1 VYNTPIVQGKLWRE
15 FYGRLYDAKRGF
27 VAGGD
32 YEALNQN
39 FGNKARTA
47 DGGKTWELIAENQ
60 GFGYASCVQYVPH
73 SNGKSLVSVGASD
86 FITLMTGNTWKQLA
100 LIRVCLPFAF

>member
-1 VYNTPIVQGKLWRE
+1 MMLK
-15 FYGRLYDAKRGF
+15 GF

-60 GFGYASCVQYVPH
+60 GFGYASCAIC
-73 SNGKSLVSVGASD
+73 S
-86 FITLMTGNTWKQLA
+86 T
-100 LIRVCLPFAF
+100 